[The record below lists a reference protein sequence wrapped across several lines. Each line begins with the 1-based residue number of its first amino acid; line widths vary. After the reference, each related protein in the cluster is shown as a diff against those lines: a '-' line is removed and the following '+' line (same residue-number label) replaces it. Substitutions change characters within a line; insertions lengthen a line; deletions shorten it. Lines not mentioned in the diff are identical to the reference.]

1 MLGSKKLTGA
11 IEPSCKDGLFDDG
24 DNATHWC
31 DINSYNRDILLDTI
45 IENIFYLFYILL
57 GNKKINWNSILPY
70 LKVITFISF
79 GQFKIL
85 FVQIYIFYWRWVSN
99 IPVADFCPY
108 STSFTGPMAP
118 TKQQKLQLFY
128 VLLLSVVVV
137 IPYIYS
143 TMFPNL

>member
-1 MLGSKKLTGA
+1 MGILRITNLP
-11 IEPSCKDGLFDDG
+11 IVLLCINIYFDLF
-24 DNATHWC
+24 
-31 DINSYNRDILLDTI
+31 
-45 IENIFYLFYILL
+45 
-57 GNKKINWNSILPY
+57 
-70 LKVITFISF
+70 TF
-79 GQFKIL
+79 
-85 FVQIYIFYWRWVSN
+85 WVSN